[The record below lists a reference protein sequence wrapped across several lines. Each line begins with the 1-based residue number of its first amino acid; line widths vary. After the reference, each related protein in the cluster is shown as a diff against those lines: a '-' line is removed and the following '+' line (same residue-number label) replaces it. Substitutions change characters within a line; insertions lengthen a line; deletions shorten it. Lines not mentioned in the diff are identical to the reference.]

1 MMGHFTSLEEAREFF
16 SKDQYAAIS
25 GIVLES
31 FNDEEVIAS
40 MEIRDIHR
48 NGLGGVMGGA
58 IFTLGDFAFAVA
70 CNNNHCPSVAIN
82 VSINYLT
89 TSKGSKL
96 FAKSKCVRDGKT
108 TGVYQIM
115 ITDDNGKEIALF
127 TGTAYKLP

>member
-1 MMGHFTSLEEAREFF
+1 MGHFTSLEEAREFF

-82 VSINYLT
+82 VSINYLSSILRICT
-89 TSKGSKL
+89 DINAQRIDRRSIHVISRSGSQ
-96 FAKSKCVRDGKT
+96 R
-108 TGVYQIM
+108 
-115 ITDDNGKEIALF
+115 
-127 TGTAYKLP
+127 